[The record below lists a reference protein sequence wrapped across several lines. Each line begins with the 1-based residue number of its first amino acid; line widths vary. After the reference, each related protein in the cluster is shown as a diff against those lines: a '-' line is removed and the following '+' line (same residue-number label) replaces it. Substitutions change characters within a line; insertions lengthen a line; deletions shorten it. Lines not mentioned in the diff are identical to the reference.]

1 MSDKCLGVVTTLS
14 LTYTSQLRS
23 SFVLCLKLGCV
34 SQCLTGEAHGWVGG
48 CGTLGG
54 LDPLPGVHNNTV
66 TICCAVALATK
77 CCLSQVQRMGRWVGG
92 IGMLGGLDP
101 LPGEHNN
108 TVTICCAVSLATNCC
123 LLQVER
129 MGGWMGVERWV
140 ALTLFLECTTTQ
152 SLSAALFHWQPTVV
166 SHSHNLLRCF
176 IDNQLLSLTVTIC
189 CAVSSTTNCCLSQSQ
204 SAALLHRQPQ
214 LLSLTVTICCA
225 VALATNCCL
234 SQSQSAALLH
244 RQPTV
249 VSHSHNLLRCFID
262 NHNCCLS
269 QSQSAA
275 LLHRQPTVVSHS
287 HNLLRCFIDNQLL
300 SLTVTICCA
309 ASSTTNC

>member
-1 MSDKCLGVVTTLS
+1 MGGWVGVERWVALTLFLECTITQSQSAALLHWQPNVVSHRCSAWAGGWVGLECWVALTLFLESTTTQSQSAAPFHWQPTVVSHSQNLLRRFIGNQLLS
-14 LTYTSQLRS
+14 LT
-23 SFVLCLKLGCV
+23 G
-34 SQCLTGEAHGWVGG
+34 GAHGWVDG

-66 TICCAVALATK
+66 TICCAV
-77 CCLSQVQRMGRWVGG
+77 S
-92 IGMLGGLDP
+92 
-101 LPGEHNN
+101 
-108 TVTICCAVSLATNCC
+108 
-123 LLQVER
+123 
-129 MGGWMGVERWV
+129 
-140 ALTLFLECTTTQ
+140 
-152 SLSAALFHWQPTVV
+152 
-166 SHSHNLLRCF
+166 
-176 IDNQLLSLTVTIC
+176 
-189 CAVSSTTNCCLSQSQ
+189 
-204 SAALLHRQPQ
+204 
-214 LLSLTVTICCA
+214 
-225 VALATNCCL
+225 LATNCCL